1 MNEYISQQN
10 LTVLSCAC
18 GKMLKDKYSM
28 TLPEKK
34 LNQLII
40 EVSNSISREYSNKD
54 LSINE
59 LNNISLSKI
68 KQLASNIQKQ
78 PEQVQSTS
86 KTDAS
91 SLDDDLINIKLRELE
106 ARRRVVPVYESST
119 VAKPQQPQH
128 PQPLQ
133 QLQQQP
139 VSFTLPKTEII
150 YKTIVINSL
159 NRDWSK
165 NPHRNNLSF
174 TMSLELQNYV
184 LYPDCV
190 CFPHWVRNMS
200 PYVLLNLFDGFKNV
214 IYTLVC
220 ASQQSSKWDVWR
232 PSENV
237 ENINLQDKLWTIR
250 FYDFLN
256 NELDLGIDNISI
268 NQVYKSSST
277 SYVLE
282 VPHFKDNPV
291 YKNDY
296 IAIRISNGKVYSKKI
311 IDLEGCK
318 ITIDDSKNELC
329 IADFINATIL
339 SASDQFSLIIKYHYK
354 T

>member
-86 KTDAS
+86 
-91 SLDDDLINIKLRELE
+91 LDDDLINIKLRELE
-106 ARRRVVPVYESST
+106 ARRRVVPVYESIT
-119 VAKPQQPQH
+119 VAKPHQPQQ

-165 NPHRNNLSF
+165 NPHRNNLRF

-190 CFPHWVRNMS
+190 CFPHWVKNMS

-220 ASQQSSKWDVWR
+220 VSQQSSKWDVWR

-256 NELDLGIDNISI
+256 NELDLGTDNISI
-268 NQVYKSSST
+268 NQVNKSSST

-282 VPHFKDNPV
+282 VPHFKDKPV
-291 YKNDY
+291 CKSDH
-296 IAIRISNGKVYSKKI
+296 IIIRISNGKVFNKKI
-311 IDLEGCK
+311 IDLEGSK
-318 ITIDDSKNELC
+318 VTIDDSKNDLC
-329 IADFINATIL
+329 IDDFMNATIL
-339 SASDQFSLIIKYHYK
+339 SASDQFSLIIKYHYR